1 MWALIGH
8 GASFMDE
15 YAGRGQLILTQ
26 MVAAPFPHPDRAEG
40 HKYQEQFFS
49 ASEHYSNSTVA
60 IFIPERLKMDEGGVD
75 FVVHFH
81 GWQNDVEGALKKY
94 HLIEQLLESKRNAV
108 LVVPQGPYRASDSFG
123 GKLEDKGGFRRFI
136 EQVMATLPKNLGR
149 EVGAPKLGRIILSGH
164 SGGYHVMSAIVEH
177 GGLSEKIREVWLFD
191 ALYGQTEK
199 FVGWADREHGRL
211 LNIYTE
217 HGGTKDETEKLLA
230 ELKSKWANLFAGKE
244 QQVTSESLAKA
255 QFVFLSSEL
264 AHDEVLDKHQTFRAF
279 LEASFLK
286 KM

>member
-1 MWALIGH
+1 
-8 GASFMDE
+8 MDE

-26 MVAAPFPHPDRAEG
+26 MVSAPFPHPDRAEG
-40 HKYQEQFFS
+40 HKYKEQFFS
-49 ASEHYSNSTVA
+49 AEEHYSNSVVA
-60 IFIPERLKMDEGGVD
+60 IFVPKGLQFDGGGVD

-123 GKLEDKGGFRRFI
+123 GKLEDKDGFRRFM
-136 EQVMATLPKNLGR
+136 EEVVATLPKNLGR
-149 EVGAPKLGRIILSGH
+149 EGDAPKLGRIILSGH
-164 SGGYHVMSAIVEH
+164 SGGYHVMSSIVER

-199 FVGWADREHGRL
+199 FVGWAEREHGRL

-217 HGGTKDETEKLLA
+217 HGGTKEETEKLLA
-230 ELKSKWANLFAGKE
+230 ELKSKGANLIAGKE
-244 QQVTSESLAKA
+244 QQMISESLAKA
-255 QFVFLSSEL
+255 QFVFFFTEL